1 MRNTTLYWSVWG
13 LQTFLL
19 LIIWLDIIPV
29 PPAKFLSVWSIFL
42 VLFIS
47 HYFTI
52 SPKLKYLGVSHVH
65 FLYAAICAFG
75 LDWMHTLI
83 GDYTLEN
90 IRTANL
96 YFLSSTNYYRA
107 IVLSM
112 LAFLFYPIGC
122 AIGVKSQK
130 DETITTTEAS
140 LQRNITYVGLVF
152 LALAALFFVFMLATG
167 IISIGMDYSLFRE
180 VAYDNEYYSWII
192 LIYSIGLCWSI
203 SCGNEK
209 QQKIAWGFFSFSAA
223 IFFLTGNKGEVLY
236 ALLTVIAVMRYKGLK
251 ISFKLI
257 LALAFIAF
265 ILIPIV
271 TSSRHQGGIFE
282 NLGDVAL
289 NFSGFFTELGMQL
302 RCTVMILDDFAKGAR
317 DFIYGYSYYG
327 PIVNHIPG
335 LHMAD
340 PRSFDFK
347 DAFATMGFNQV
358 AEGYANFGLIGS
370 MAYFTITSWFLSK
383 NESKQLSMPKLAL
396 IGAICSELVN
406 VSRNKFLPFFPHVAI
421 ILTFYYFVKLF
432 SKRNQ

>member
-1 MRNTTLYWSVWG
+1 MRNLTLYWSVWG
-13 LQTFLL
+13 LQTFVLF
-19 LIIWLDIIPV
+19 LIWIDILPM
-29 PPAKFLSVWSIFL
+29 PPAKLLSVWSIFL

-52 SPKLKYLGVSHVH
+52 SPKLKYLGLSHVH

-90 IRTANL
+90 IRPASL
-96 YFLSSTNYYRA
+96 YFLSSPNYYRA

-122 AIGVKSQK
+122 AISTKSQTEETFVI
-130 DETITTTEAS
+130 DETS
-140 LQRNITYVGLVF
+140 LQKNITYVGLIF
-152 LALAALFFVFMLATG
+152 LSLAALFFVYMLATG

-180 VAYDNEYYSWII
+180 VAYDNEYYSWVIM
-192 LIYSIGLCWSI
+192 IYSIGLCWSI

-209 QQKIAWGFFSFSAA
+209 QKKIAWGLFAFSAA
-223 IFFLTGNKGEVLY
+223 VFFLTGNKGEVLY

-302 RCTVMILDDFAKGAR
+302 RCTVMILDDYARGAR
-317 DFIYGYSYYG
+317 DYLLGYSYYG
-327 PIVNHIPG
+327 PIINHIPG

-347 DAFATMGFNQV
+347 EAFATMGFNQI
-358 AEGYANFGLIGS
+358 AEGYANFGAIGS
-370 MAYFTITSWFLSK
+370 IAYFTITSWYLSK
-383 NESKQLSMPKLAL
+383 NESKQLTMPKLAL
-396 IGAICSELVN
+396 LGAICSELVN
-406 VSRNKFLPFFPHVAI
+406 ISRNRFLPFFPHIAI
-421 ILTFYYFVKLF
+421 ILFLYYIVKLL
-432 SKRNQ
+432 SKINK